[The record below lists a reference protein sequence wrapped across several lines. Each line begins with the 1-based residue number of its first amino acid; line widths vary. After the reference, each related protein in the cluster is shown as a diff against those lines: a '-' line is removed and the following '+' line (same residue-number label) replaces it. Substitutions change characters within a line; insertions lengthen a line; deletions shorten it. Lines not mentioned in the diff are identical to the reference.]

1 MSRLNPNA
9 RVKTDTCDGLDRPRA
24 WRMRPAPL
32 THTGFDPRRGLQD
45 GGELRQ
51 AAGAVTAAAGLGTQL
66 LLVER
71 AGLISTASK
80 ENFSRRQSNVVAAR
94 VTAAA
99 TPAARASVVGW
110 SAGCSA
116 SA

>member
-80 ENFSRRQSNVVAAR
+80 ENFSRRQSNVSCRGHSSSTR
-94 VTAAA
+94 V
-99 TPAARASVVGW
+99 PLP
-110 SAGCSA
+110 
-116 SA
+116 